1 MSWFGNLR
9 LRTKFNLIIS
19 LLLVCTFLAAA
30 FLTYRKQQELILRF
44 AVDNARNFARQ
55 IIETRDYMSSAVRDE
70 AEKNYDLVP
79 QVVAT
84 RVAKRITTGSP
95 YYVRQVSLRYRN
107 PDNRP
112 DSYETAR
119 LQAFATGGGG
129 SEISS
134 METVDGKQTFR
145 YLQPMVAVES
155 CLACHGDYDKAPA
168 FVRAR
173 FPRGHYSYGYRT
185 GEVIGAV
192 SVSIPM
198 ADLYRLIGANLKQD
212 LMLRGAIFFVIIL
225 TLGWIVRRSIIDPIN
240 NLAESITRV
249 TRTGSFAERLP
260 CTTRDEIGTLITA
273 FNDMMAELAQRSL
286 QSAEADARYRAF
298 IEKAQSA
305 VVTCLQDGK
314 IIIANQRAAD
324 LFGLSRK
331 ELLGKSIFDFITGG
345 SARNLF
351 ATTTEDGKLRLVTEE
366 SMQTVRGF
374 RGKMTRVEIVI
385 AVSESENQPL
395 FTTILREKPAI
406 FAAGQKP

>member
-9 LRTKFNLIIS
+9 LRTKFNLITS
-19 LLLVCTFLAAA
+19 LLMICLFLAAA
-30 FLTYRKQQELILRF
+30 FLTYRKQQELILKF

-55 IIETRDYMSSAVRDE
+55 IIETRDYMSGAVRDE

-119 LQAFATGGGG
+119 LQAYASGSGG

-134 METVDGKQTFR
+134 LETVDGKQTFR

-155 CLACHGDYDKAPA
+155 CLTCHGDYDKAPA

-185 GEVIGAV
+185 GEIIGAV

-198 ADLYRLIGANLKQD
+198 EDLYRQIGANLKQD
-212 LMLRGAIFFVIIL
+212 LMFRGAIFFAIIL
-225 TLGWIVRRSIIDPIN
+225 TMGLILRRTIIDPIN
-240 NLAESITRV
+240 KLAESITRV

-260 CTTRDEIGTLITA
+260 CTTRDEIGTLITS
-273 FNDMMAELAQRSL
+273 FNDMMVELAQRNL

-324 LFGLSRK
+324 LFGLTRK
-331 ELLGKSIFDFITGG
+331 ELLGRSIFEFITGG
-345 SARNLF
+345 GAREELF

-366 SMQTVRGF
+366 SIQTVRGF

-385 AVSESENQPL
+385 AVSESEHQPL
-395 FTTILREKPAI
+395 FTTILREKPLV
-406 FAAGQKP
+406 

>member
-1 MSWFGNLR
+1 MSWFGNLH

-19 LLLVCTFLAAA
+19 LLLVCMFMAAV

-55 IIETRDYMSSAVRDE
+55 IIETRDYMSSVVRDE

-84 RVAKRITTGSP
+84 RVAKRITSGSP

-119 LQAFATGGGG
+119 LQAFATGGAA

-134 METVDGKQTFR
+134 MEVMNGQQTFR

-155 CLACHGDYDKAPA
+155 CLACHGEYEKAPA

-173 FPRGHYSYGYRT
+173 FPKGHYSYNYRT
-185 GEVIGAV
+185 GEIIGAV

-198 ADLYRLIGANLKQD
+198 AELYRQIGANLKQD
-212 LMLRGAIFFVIIL
+212 LAFRGAIFLIIIL
-225 TLGWIVRRSIIDPIN
+225 AMGWILRRSIIDPIN
-240 NLAESITRV
+240 DLAASITRV
-249 TRTGSFAERLP
+249 TRTGSFDERLP
-260 CTTRDEIGTLITA
+260 STTRDEIGTLITA
-273 FNDMMAELAQRSL
+273 FNDMMTELAQRNL

-305 VVTCLQDGK
+305 VVTCLQDGR
-314 IIIANQRAAD
+314 IIIANQKAAD
-324 LFGLSRK
+324 LFGVPRK
-331 ELLGKSIFDFITGG
+331 ELLGRSIFDFFSGG
-345 SARNLF
+345 SARDELF
-351 ATTTEDGKLRLVTEE
+351 ATTTENGKIQPVTDE
-366 SMQTVRGF
+366 SIQTVRGF
-374 RGKMTRVEIVI
+374 RGKMTRVEVVI
-385 AVSESENQPL
+385 AVSESEQQPL
-395 FTTILREKPAI
+395 FTVILREKPLI
-406 FAAGQKP
+406 